1 MGSKKQKM
9 TSHIQ
14 RLIKLFSVSFEP
26 KALHFKKNN
35 SRIPSPS
42 HGLRLE
48 HERFCTHLALTSLSP
63 NMPPERQYYWKPVTN
78 CVSLLICQWWLCDKK
93 NMIPKNNG
101 SEIHKP
107 WSKIC
112 SLAWSPTSGHQE
124 VCALSCRCHPW
135 CKSRLS
141 G

>member
-26 KALHFKKNN
+26 N

-48 HERFCTHLALTSLSP
+48 RERFCTHLALTSLSP

-78 CVSLLICQWWLCDKK
+78 GVSLLICQWWLCDKK
-93 NMIPKNNG
+93 
-101 SEIHKP
+101 
-107 WSKIC
+107 KI
-112 SLAWSPTSGHQE
+112 
-124 VCALSCRCHPW
+124 
-135 CKSRLS
+135 
-141 G
+141 